1 MRCLKSTKMMIFT
14 SLLRVNMR
22 FVMYVQ
28 YDLVMVKIQKYLQL
42 LCYFVTVFVLKHV
55 IFLGYFRKISN
66 I

>member
-55 IFLGYFRKISN
+55 IFKLFSN

>member
-1 MRCLKSTKMMIFT
+1 
-14 SLLRVNMR
+14 MR

-55 IFLGYFRKISN
+55 IFKLFSN